1 MVHEANKKSKK
12 KTKNADDKKKERM
25 HHRVQLF
32 KKHQFEHMVERL
44 STSEAFFMV
53 FVRHPFLHSPDRM
66 LIILDALSKVQAP
79 MYLNPAGLSIDEKDE
94 VKRSELKSP

>member
-1 MVHEANKKSKK
+1 MVREANKKSKK
-12 KTKNADDKKKERM
+12 NKNADENKKRM
-25 HHRVQLF
+25 HHQVRYS
-32 KKHQFEHMVERL
+32 KKHQFEHIIERL
-44 STSEAFFMV
+44 PTSEAFFMV

-79 MYLNPAGLSIDEKDE
+79 MYLNPAGLSIDEEDK